1 MWRLTVPLSS
11 MRWGPSTAFLTPP
24 RFSLLAPPSK
34 IYDYYIYTYLCGQR
48 PEAVECVACAS
59 RTFPEARVIVADDS
73 NSPMP
78 EQYRDACSYGADI
91 VTTDFDRGR
100 NLNGPEAVRGILA
113 LLSNE
118 AADDDIVL
126 KVDPD
131 TALIGRSWL
140 QPMLTNPEIPFS
152 AWRGRAASRLRL
164 LLRPPGPYRQGAFP
178 PSCRTP
184 RFLLFV
190 RRILR

>member
-1 MWRLTVPLSS
+1 MT
-11 MRWGPSTAFLTPP
+11 T
-24 RFSLLAPPSK
+24 
-34 IYDYYIYTYLCGQR
+34 IYIPTYAGNG

-140 QPMLTNPEIPFS
+140 QPMLTNPEIPFPHAGTS
-152 AWRGRAASRLRL
+152 GK
-164 LLRPPGPYRQGAFP
+164 PPTVVATPSGAISPGSFP

>member
-1 MWRLTVPLSS
+1 MT
-11 MRWGPSTAFLTPP
+11 T
-24 RFSLLAPPSK
+24 
-34 IYDYYIYTYLCGQR
+34 IYIPTYAGNG

-152 AWRGRAASRLRL
+152 ACGD
-164 LLRPPGPYRQGAFP
+164 
-178 PSCRTP
+178 
-184 RFLLFV
+184 
-190 RRILR
+190 